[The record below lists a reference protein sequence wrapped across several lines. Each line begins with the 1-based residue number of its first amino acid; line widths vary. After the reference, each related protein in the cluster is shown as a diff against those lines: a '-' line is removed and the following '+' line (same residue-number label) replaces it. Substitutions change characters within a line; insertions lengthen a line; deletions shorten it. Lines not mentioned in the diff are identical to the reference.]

1 MTNAEA
7 IKELKMM
14 GSLIQGSKPAK
25 AIRKAIAELEKI
37 KEERK
42 PEKGEVIIC
51 WNNELP
57 EKIYFLFYEGKD
69 LTDAKSLTD
78 GNLFWYWSYFDNR
91 ILTGEIVNMDV
102 LNNLKVKRYHE

>member
-7 IKELKMM
+7 ITELKMM

-25 AIRKAIAELEKI
+25 AIRIAIAELEKI

-51 WNNELP
+51 WNNDSP
-57 EKIYFLFYEGKD
+57 QKRYFLFYEGKD